1 MRLPSKIE
9 VNNQV
14 ATQRKRDIDEGLAL
28 ARKVDALRQTLASL
42 EQQHNTF
49 IAGMEGELHKR
60 TDFLISEVANL
71 ERDVADLEERKKQL
85 QIPLDEEWAKVNAR
99 VKEIENSALKLKGL
113 EDKLNQREL
122 VQDERDRKSKEVLV
136 RVKVRDRASRQAY
149 EQAENTKNEADKIK
163 AEISAK
169 REIKEVEYAEKDKEY
184 AIKEQSLVSYKFT
197 LEKREEQVEMK
208 EQEVKDKEIQL
219 KDREE
224 TLERELK
231 RCQTQ
236 K

>member
-9 VNNQV
+9 VNNAV
-14 ATQRKRDIDEGLAL
+14 ATQRKREIDEGLSL

-42 EQQHNTF
+42 QQQHEQF
-49 IAGMEGELHKR
+49 IAGMEGELKKR

-85 QIPLDEEWAKVNAR
+85 QIPLDDEWVKVNQR
-99 VKEIENSALKLKGL
+99 VKEIENSALKLKTL
-113 EDKLNQREL
+113 EEKLNQREL

-136 RVKVRDRASRQAY
+136 RVKARDRASIQAY

-163 AEISAK
+163 TEISAK

-197 LEKREEQVEMK
+197 LEKREEQVEMR
-208 EQEVKDKEIQL
+208 EQEVK
-219 KDREE
+219 EE
-224 TLERELK
+224 KIRLADQRATLERAMARIK
-231 RCQTQ
+231 Q
-236 K
+236 